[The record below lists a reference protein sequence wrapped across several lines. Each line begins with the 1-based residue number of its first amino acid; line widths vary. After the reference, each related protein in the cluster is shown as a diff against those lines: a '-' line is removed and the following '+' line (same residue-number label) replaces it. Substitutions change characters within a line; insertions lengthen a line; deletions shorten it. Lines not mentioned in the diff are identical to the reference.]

1 MWDTKTVNLEVEG
14 CSDAAESED
23 VTDETEVTEEEI
35 TEAETPTQAEEIQ
48 EEATEGVKVPVL
60 KPETST
66 EIPLTKRAG
75 FWFVLALANIIVIGS
90 LIYVAVRFYGKKP
103 Q

>member
-1 MWDTKTVNLEVEG
+1 MEEET
-14 CSDAAESED
+14 AEEE
-23 VTDETEVTEEEI
+23 TPQETTETEETEAAPETEEEI
-35 TEAETPTQAEEIQ
+35 TQGIA
-48 EEATEGVKVPVL
+48 VPVL

-75 FWFVLALANIIVIGS
+75 FWFVFALANIIVIGS
-90 LIYVAVRFYGKKP
+90 LIYMAVKFYGKKP